1 MVLRLL
7 HILLHRVRRFELRA
21 VVAEG
26 RRRDDDDDGAEQYR
40 QAEASST
47 VAEAVQA
54 IRVVQTVSVVVAMVL
69 HR

>member
-7 HILLHRVRRFELRA
+7 HILLHRVHRFELRA
-21 VVAEG
+21 VVAED
-26 RRRDDDDDGAEQYR
+26 RRRDDDDGAEQYR

-47 VAEAVQA
+47 VAEVVQA
-54 IRVVQTVSVVVAMVL
+54 IRVVQMVSVVVAMVL